1 MLELAAYFGIGL
13 VVGFLSGL
21 LGIGGGIVIVSSLA
35 ILYAAH
41 DFPSAYVMH
50 LALGSSMACIVL
62 SSIASFR
69 THDKHG
75 AVDWH
80 VVRSVTP
87 GLLLGVMGGVLIAR
101 LSTTAVLK
109 YLYLVFTLFV
119 TVQWLLNL
127 KPKPSR
133 QLPGK
138 GPLAAFGV
146 FMGVIAGLF
155 GGGGAVAGVPFLT
168 WCNQSIHRAIG
179 TVAALGFPIAII
191 GTLSYI
197 AAGWNIPDMPRWSYG
212 FVYLPAVI
220 GISSMSMLSA
230 RWGARTA
237 HRLKGDTL
245 RRIFALVLVALAVK
259 VALSV

>member
-41 DFPSAYVMH
+41 DFPPAYVMH

-62 SSIASFR
+62 SSISSFR

-87 GLLLGVMGGVLIAR
+87 GLILGVMGGVLIAR

-109 YLYLVFTLFV
+109 YLYLGFTLFV
-119 TVQWLLNL
+119 TAQWLLNL

-133 QLPGK
+133 QLPGPR
-138 GPLAAFGV
+138 PLAAFGV

-191 GTLSYI
+191 GTLGYI
-197 AAGWNIPDMPRWSYG
+197 AAGWTVPDMPRWSLG
-212 FVYLPAVI
+212 FVYLPAVV
-220 GISSMSMLSA
+220 GISSMSMISA

-245 RRIFALVLVALAVK
+245 RRVFALVLVALAVK
-259 VALSV
+259 VAFSV

>member
-87 GLLLGVMGGVLIAR
+87 GLLVGVMGGVLTAR

-109 YLYLVFTLFV
+109 YMYLVFTLFV

-127 KPKPSR
+127 KPRPSR

-191 GTLSYI
+191 GTLSYV
-197 AAGWNIPDMPRWSYG
+197 AAGWNIPGMPRWSYG

>member
-35 ILYAAH
+35 IMFAAH
-41 DFPSAYVMH
+41 AFPSAYVMH

-62 SSIASFR
+62 SSVASFR

-101 LSTTAVLK
+101 LSTTAILK
-109 YLYLVFTLFV
+109 YLYLGFTLFV

-133 QLPGK
+133 QLPGR
-138 GPLAAFGV
+138 GPLGAFGV
-146 FMGVIAGLF
+146 LMGVVAGLF
-155 GGGGAVAGVPFLT
+155 GGGGAVLGVPFLT

-191 GTLSYI
+191 GTLSYV
-197 AAGWNIPDMPRWSYG
+197 AAGWSIPGMPRWSLG
-212 FVYLPAVI
+212 FVYLPAVV
-220 GISSMSMLSA
+220 GISSMSMMSA

>member
-1 MLELAAYFGIGL
+1 MAELAAYFGIGL

-35 ILYAAH
+35 ILFAAH
-41 DFPSAYVMH
+41 AFPPAYVMH

-62 SSIASFR
+62 SSISSFR

-87 GLLLGVMGGVLIAR
+87 GLVVGVMGGVLIAR
-101 LSTTAVLK
+101 ASSSALLK
-109 YLYLVFTLFV
+109 YFYLVFTVLV
-119 TVQWLLNL
+119 TLQWLLNL
-127 KPKPSR
+127 KPRPSR
-133 QLPGK
+133 ELPGRN
-138 GPLAAFGV
+138 GLASFGV
-146 FMGVIAGLF
+146 FMGVVAGLF
-155 GGGGAVAGVPFLT
+155 GGGGAVVGVPFMT

-191 GTLSYI
+191 GTLGYI
-197 AAGWNIPDMPRWSYG
+197 AAGWGVPGMPEWSLG
-212 FVYLPAVI
+212 FVYLPAVV
-220 GISSMSMLSA
+220 GISSMSMITA

-237 HRLKGDTL
+237 HRLRGNTL
-245 RRIFALVLVALAVK
+245 RRIFAVVLVALAAK

>member
-87 GLLLGVMGGVLIAR
+87 GLLVGVMVGVLIAR

-109 YLYLVFTLFV
+109 YLYLAFTVFV
-119 TVQWLLNL
+119 TLQWLLNL

-197 AAGWNIPDMPRWSYG
+197 AAGWTIPGMPRWSLG
-212 FVYLPAVI
+212 FVYLPAVV
-220 GISSMSMLSA
+220 GISSMSMISA

-259 VALSV
+259 VAMSV

>member
-1 MLELAAYFGIGL
+1 MAELATYFAIGL

-21 LGIGGGIVIVSSLA
+21 LGIGGGIIIVSSLA
-35 ILYAAH
+35 ILYSAH
-41 DFPSAYVMH
+41 GFSPAHVMH

-62 SSIASFR
+62 SSIVSFR

-87 GLLLGVMGGVLIAR
+87 GLIAGVMGGVLIAR
-101 LSTTAVLK
+101 ASSTALLK
-109 YLYLVFTLFV
+109 YVYLAFTIMV
-119 TVQWLLNL
+119 TLQWVLDV
-127 KPKPSR
+127 KPKASR
-133 QLPGK
+133 ELPGRSA
-138 GPLAAFGV
+138 LAGFGV

-155 GGGGAVAGVPFLT
+155 GGGGAVVGVPFLT

-197 AAGWNIPDMPRWSYG
+197 AAGWNMPDMPPWSLG
-212 FVYLPAVI
+212 FVYLPAVV
-220 GISSMSMLSA
+220 GISSMSMITA

-237 HRLKGDTL
+237 HRLKGNTL
-245 RRIFALVLVALAVK
+245 RRIFAVVLVALAAK

>member
-62 SSIASFR
+62 SSISSFR

-87 GLLLGVMGGVLIAR
+87 GLILGVMGGVLIAR

-109 YLYLVFTLFV
+109 YLYLAFTLFV
-119 TVQWLLNL
+119 TAQWLLNL

-133 QLPGK
+133 QLPGPR
-138 GPLAAFGV
+138 PLAAFGV

-191 GTLSYI
+191 GTLGYI
-197 AAGWNIPDMPRWSYG
+197 AAGWTVPGMPRWSLG
-212 FVYLPAVI
+212 FVYLPAVV
-220 GISSMSMLSA
+220 GISSMSMISA

-245 RRIFALVLVALAVK
+245 RRVFALVLVALAVK

>member
-1 MLELAAYFGIGL
+1 MAELAAYFGIGI

-35 ILYAAH
+35 IMFAAH
-41 DFPSAYVMH
+41 DFPPAYVMH

-87 GLLLGVMGGVLIAR
+87 GLVAGVMLGVLVAR
-101 LSTTAVLK
+101 AATTGVLK
-109 YLYLVFTLFV
+109 YMYLAFTVFV
-119 TVQWLLNL
+119 TVQWLLNIR
-127 KPKPSR
+127 PKPSR
-133 QLPGK
+133 ELPERGW
-138 GPLAAFGV
+138 LASFGIL
-146 FMGVIAGLF
+146 MGVVAGLF
-155 GGGGAVAGVPFLT
+155 GGGGAVLGVPFLT
-168 WCNQSIHRAIG
+168 WCNQSMHRAIG
-179 TVAALGFPIAII
+179 TVAALGFPISII

-197 AAGWNIPDMPRWSYG
+197 AAGWSVPGMPPWSVG
-212 FVYLPAVI
+212 FVYLPAVL
-220 GISSMSMLSA
+220 GISTMSMLSA

-237 HRLKGDTL
+237 HKLKGDTL
-245 RRIFALVLVALAVK
+245 RRIFAVVLVALAVK